1 MVGQRMVTR
10 LNKIAI
16 SGKGGV
22 GKTTLAAL
30 LAHIYAEQNRNVIA
44 IDADPAGGLA
54 EALGFPPDLVAQVT
68 PVAEME
74 ELIYERTGAKPGT
87 SGGFFSLNP
96 RVDDIPDR
104 FSVLHRGIRFLRLGG
119 IESGGSGCICPE
131 SALLRAL
138 VTHLLLY
145 RDEMMILDM
154 EAGVEHLGRATARAV
169 DAFLVVIEPG
179 RRSLT
184 TAGHVRK
191 LAGDIGIS
199 RVYAVGNKVRGES
212 DWVFIQSS
220 SPVPML
226 GYLSANPE
234 LTEADLRGEGVFDG
248 APHAVEEARG
258 IVTALEAL

>member
-1 MVGQRMVTR
+1 MTQ

-30 LAHIYAEQNRNVIA
+30 LTHIYAERGRSVVA

-68 PVAEME
+68 PVARMD

-104 FSVLHRGIRFLRLGG
+104 FSVSHRGIRFLRLGT

-145 RDEMMILDM
+145 RDEMLILDM

-169 DAFLVVIEPG
+169 DAFLVVVEPG
-179 RRSLT
+179 RRSLA
-184 TAGHVRK
+184 TAERIRE
-191 LAGDIGIS
+191 LAADIGIS

-212 DWVFIQSS
+212 DGAFVQDG
-220 SPVPML
+220 SPVPVL

-234 LTEADLRGEGVFDG
+234 LTEADLQGIGVFDA
-248 APHAVEEARG
+248 APRAVEEARA
-258 IVTALEAL
+258 IAAALEAL